1 VRRPG
6 VSPSLPSVAGVARPE
21 LASSAAE
28 ASSVVDVA
36 GAGDE
41 SGFANGLG
49 VEEVELPNP
58 N

>member
-28 ASSVVDVA
+28 TSSVVDVI
-36 GAGDE
+36 GAADE
-41 SGFANGLG
+41 SGFANGVD
-49 VEEVELPNP
+49 VEELELPNP